1 MKESIT
7 LYQKLFNEHGYSP
20 KSLGC
25 SKGKQFLRY
34 HQLTCDWNLDDANLL
49 DVGCGFGDF
58 NKYLKLLNICNYNYT
73 GIDIMDDFIFE
84 GKKRYSQNNV
94 DFIIGDFINLEL
106 EDKFDYA
113 FASGTFNLK
122 LEGIDGYDYIY
133 KNMKKMFDLSTK
145 AIALDFLSDRVD
157 YKYDY
162 NFNSSP
168 LKILE
173 MAYSL
178 SKNVILKSNYFP
190 FEFAVII
197 NKNDDFKTDKTVFD
211 EVEKRLEWLGI

>member
-7 LYQKLFNEHGYSP
+7 LYQELYNQYGYSP
-20 KSLGC
+20 KALGC
-25 SKGKQFLRY
+25 FKGKQFLRY
-34 HQLTCDWNLDDANLL
+34 HQLTCDWHLDGAKLL

-58 NKYLKLLNICNYNYT
+58 NKYLELLKIKNYNYT
-73 GIDIMDDFIFE
+73 GIDIMNDFIVE
-84 GKKRYSQNNV
+84 GQKRYPQSNV
-94 DFIIGDFINLEL
+94 DFITGDFTSSQLDNH
-106 EDKFDYA
+106 FDYA

-122 LEGIDGYDYIY
+122 LEGVDGYDYIY
-133 KNMKKMFDLSTK
+133 NNMKKMFALSTK

-157 YKYDY
+157 YKYEY

-168 LKILE
+168 AKILE

-197 NKNDDFKTDKTVFD
+197 SKNDHFKTETTVFD
-211 EVEKRLEWLGI
+211 EIEKKLGWLGI